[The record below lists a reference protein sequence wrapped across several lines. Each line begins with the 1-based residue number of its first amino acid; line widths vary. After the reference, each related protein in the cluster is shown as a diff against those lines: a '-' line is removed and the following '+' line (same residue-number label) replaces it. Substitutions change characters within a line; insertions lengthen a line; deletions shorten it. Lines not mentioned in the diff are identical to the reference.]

1 MKHKTSAFTST
12 PMANEYWE
20 DYKQIMLGTF
30 RGSIQEIAALMR
42 LILEEMF
49 GVILWTLVITSPS
62 H

>member
-30 RGSIQEIAALMR
+30 NGRIQQIAALMR
-42 LILEEMF
+42 LILEEML
-49 GVILWTLVITSPS
+49 GVI
-62 H
+62 

>member
-20 DYKQIMLGTF
+20 DYKRIMLGTF
-30 RGSIQEIAALMR
+30 KGRVHQIAALMR

-49 GVILWTLVITSPS
+49 GVI
-62 H
+62 